1 LHLQTFPFFG
11 VNPILLDES
20 GKEIKGVGEGYL
32 VFNKPW
38 PGMMRTLFGNH
49 ERYQSVYFSKFPGY
63 YCTGDGKLKQYFTIM
78 LINNLLIITG
88 ARRDEDG
95 YLWVTGRVDDMLN
108 VSGHLMSTAEVES
121 VLTEHPDVSEA
132 AVVSRPHSIKG
143 ECLYCFVTPNNGIP
157 FTPKLSSELVKKGNF
172 PHIFRPPNYENRK
185 KYSDHIK
192 FYLF

>member
-1 LHLQTFPFFG
+1 
-11 VNPILLDES
+11 
-20 GKEIKGVGEGYL
+20 

-63 YCTGDGKLKQYFTIM
+63 YCTGD
-78 LINNLLIITG
+78 G

-157 FTPKLSSELVKKGNF
+157 FTPKLSSELVKKVRETIGPFAMPDVIQHAPGLPKTRSGKIMRRVLRKVAVNDRDVGDISTLADE
-172 PHIFRPPNYENRK
+172 HIVEELFNNRPEK
-185 KYSDHIK
+185 T
-192 FYLF
+192 